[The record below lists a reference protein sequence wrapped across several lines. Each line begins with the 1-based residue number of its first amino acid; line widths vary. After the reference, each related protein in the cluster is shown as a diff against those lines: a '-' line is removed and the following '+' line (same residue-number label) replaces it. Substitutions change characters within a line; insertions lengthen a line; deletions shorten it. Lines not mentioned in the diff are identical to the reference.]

1 VNVSNKKILI
11 TGAAG
16 FIGSHLSDRLAEA
29 NELLLI
35 DDFSIG
41 PRENLAG
48 LDNRTNVRIV
58 TADIRDRERMRELFR
73 GSDVVIHMAISCLRT
88 SLGDPVLSHDVNAG
102 GTLSVLM
109 AAREVAVERFVYVSS
124 SEVYGTAQTV
134 PMSESHPCNPTT
146 VYGASKLAGE
156 LYALAYW
163 RTYGLPVSVVRPFNT
178 YGPRE
183 PYAGARAEVIP
194 RFALQ
199 LDAGRSPVV
208 YGDGSQ
214 TRDFTYVADTVTGI
228 AAAAGCDALVGGVV
242 NVAYGREASIAD
254 IAKLLGRVTGHSDI
268 QIAYSDPRPGDVD
281 RHYACIDKAKRLF
294 DFTPQTDLETG
305 LARTVEWLRRAEIAS
320 RVDVDAAGAP
330 NW

>member
-1 VNVSNKKILI
+1 LRVNLSDRRILI

-16 FIGSHLSDRLAEA
+16 FIGSHLSDRLSVS

-41 PRENLAG
+41 LRENLEQ
-48 LDNRTNVRIV
+48 LESRPNVRIV
-58 TADIRDRERMRELFR
+58 AADITDRERMLALFE
-73 GSDVVIHMAISCLRT
+73 GIDVVIHMAISCLRT
-88 SLGDPVLSHDVNAG
+88 SLSHPLSSHDINAG

-109 AAREVAVERFVYVSS
+109 AAREAGVERFVYVSS

-134 PMSESHPCNPTT
+134 PMSESHPCHPTT

-156 LYALAYW
+156 LYALAYF

-199 LDAGRSPVV
+199 LEAGRSPVV

-214 TRDFTYVADTVTGI
+214 TRDFTFVADTVNGI
-228 AAAAGCDALVGGVV
+228 ASAAACDELVGDVV
-242 NVAYGREASIAD
+242 NIAYGGEASITH
-254 IAKLLGRVTGHSDI
+254 IAELLPGPTSRRASCSPSSGFARRGSRNGSTAMLRALRTGDTPGRREGAREAT
-268 QIAYSDPRPGDVD
+268 PRPVD
-281 RHYACIDKAKRLF
+281 RRM
-294 DFTPQTDLETG
+294 PRG
-305 LARTVEWLRRAEIAS
+305 GP
-320 RVDVDAAGAP
+320 RVRVRG
-330 NW
+330 